1 MPQNWRFSV
10 TQADGRVLVISP
22 PGAARYDP
30 STGRFT
36 EISSRLPESA
46 EFGSATVLM
55 DGRILVI
62 GQDLDGRQ
70 TSTLFDPETGRAVDA
85 GPTVVS
91 RLEHVAVRLQDGR
104 VLLAGGDPAQV
115 GQLRPVQGA
124 GGATASAELYDPV
137 TGTFTPTGD
146 MARRRGLGATATLL
160 ADGRVLVAGGAGGGP
175 DDLAE
180 LFDPTTGQFTPT
192 GAMSEPRTDFT
203 ATLLDD
209 GRVLFAGGYSTAGAP
224 GIRRLATDGDIY
236 DPATGTFSPTQ
247 PMVVPRFGHVA
258 ALLRDG
264 RVLIAGGNDTV
275 ELQTQTGAAEIF
287 DPSTGLFEPTSLTG
301 DPARLCRC
309 GGPPQRRR
317 AGIRRRHPPGPG
329 RPAKRSRFGHCG
341 DLPMTSASR
350 AAGPA
355 NEWPAGSPASN
366 ARARAVVSKTNPP
379 PP

>member
-1 MPQNWRFSV
+1 MILLVVLAALVAGAAIVGSRLVTRSDPVLGVFERTGDMPQNWRFSV

-62 GQDLDGRQ
+62 GQGLDGRQ

-124 GGATASAELYDPV
+124 GGATATAELYDPA

-146 MARRRGLGATATLL
+146 MARPRGLGATATLL

-224 GIRRLATDGDIY
+224 RVRRLATDGDIY

-264 RVLIAGGNDTV
+264 RVLIAGGYSTG
-275 ELQTQTGAAEIF
+275 ELQTQTSAAEIF
-287 DPSTGLFEPTSLTG
+287 DPSTGLFEPTSPLGIPRAYAGAAVLPSG
-301 DPARLCRC
+301 DVLVFGDAT
-309 GGPPQRRR
+309 
-317 AGIRRRHPPGPG
+317 HPDRVGQPSG
-329 RPAKRSRFGHCG
+329 
-341 DLPMTSASR
+341 LASGTAEIFR
-350 AAGPA
+350 
-355 NEWPAGSPASN
+355 
-366 ARARAVVSKTNPP
+366 
-379 PP
+379 